1 MGMVKERIV
10 ETTYHTKILRMLRQ
24 DFSTNSTAQM
34 DKKVRIIFFIL
45 LSLCVWIVLQ
55 FGLAIYNLFAN
66 LI

>member
-1 MGMVKERIV
+1 MGNDNKEVI
-10 ETTYHTKILRMLRQ
+10 
-24 DFSTNSTAQM
+24 STAQM

-55 FGLAIYNLFAN
+55 FGLAIYNLFSN